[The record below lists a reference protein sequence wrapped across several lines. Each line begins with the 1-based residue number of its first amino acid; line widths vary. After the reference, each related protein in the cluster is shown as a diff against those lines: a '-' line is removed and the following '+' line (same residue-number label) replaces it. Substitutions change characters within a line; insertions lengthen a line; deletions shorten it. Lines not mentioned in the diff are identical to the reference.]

1 MNNPSYDTLVLK
13 DYATKLFSQAEQQ
26 ATVDWELVETTI
38 WGRKYP
44 HKAHKDEALLHLKF
58 AFSVGSAFRVCLTGE
73 RASLPRLLRLQ
84 LITEMADCFRKH
96 SKWYRGFCDISVDR
110 ILSEFESR
118 DSFSADREINC
129 KRRFSECITYDKYG
143 ETSAD
148 VTNVLLLVG
157 RLTVDS
163 MSCFDEDG
171 GFLYRKNE
179 KCARMLAS
187 RIDQFYGKVFNVLLN
202 RLNELKVDES
212 YKSELSEIEE
222 NRNAKLL
229 STRPDGNFDLLP
241 KAIGQELKRCN
252 EIPGLYPKS
261 LETVLLLVW
270 QKYKQLEKIHYAA
283 DGNDLVVKVAYYSL
297 SDEVIPHI
305 RRDKMSRVL
314 E

>member
-1 MNNPSYDTLVLK
+1 MDNQLLDSLVLK

-26 ATVDWELVETTI
+26 AADDWELVETTI

-44 HKAHKDEALLHLKF
+44 HKAHRDDALLHMQF

-73 RASLPRLLRLQ
+73 RVILPRLLRLQ
-84 LITEMADCFRKH
+84 LITEIANCFRKH
-96 SKWYRGFCDISVDR
+96 SKWYCGFCDISVNT
-110 ILSEFESR
+110 ILGEFESR
-118 DSFSADREINC
+118 DDWSETREINC
-129 KRRFSECITYDKYG
+129 KRRFSECITYGKYD

-148 VTNVLLLVG
+148 VTNVLSLVG

-163 MSCFDEDG
+163 MSCFNEDG

-179 KCARMLAS
+179 KCARMLAT
-187 RIDQFYGKVFNVLLN
+187 RIDEFYGKVFNVLLN
-202 RLNELKVDES
+202 RLNELKADES
-212 YKSELSEIEE
+212 YKYELPEIEE

-261 LETVLLLVW
+261 LETVLLVTW
-270 QKYKQLEKIHYAA
+270 KKYKELQKIHYAA
-283 DGNDLVVKVAYYSL
+283 DGNDLAVKVAYYAL
-297 SDEVIPHI
+297 SDDVIAHI
-305 RRDKMSRVL
+305 RRDKMSIAL